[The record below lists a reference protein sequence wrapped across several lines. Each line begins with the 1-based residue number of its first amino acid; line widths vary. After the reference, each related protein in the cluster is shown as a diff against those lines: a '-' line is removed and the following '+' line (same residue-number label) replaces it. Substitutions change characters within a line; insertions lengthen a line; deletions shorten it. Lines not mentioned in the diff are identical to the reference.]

1 MTLTFTVQP
10 EENGML
16 LRDFL
21 RKRNVSS
28 SLMRSVKASGGFFC
42 SGIPILANKRVEEG
56 KLIQFS
62 LPEEPPTDVLAQDLP
77 VSIVYEDEHTI
88 VFDKPAG
95 QTVHPTRGYADGTL
109 ANAYCGLMKRRG
121 EEQAVFR
128 PVNRIDKGTSGLV
141 LCAKN
146 VYSASI
152 LAQNVKKTYYAV
164 VQGEIEQENGV
175 IDAPIALAH
184 GSIIQRCV
192 CGEGQPSRTEYTVAA
207 KGGGHTLLRV
217 VPVTGRTH
225 QIRVHFAS
233 IGHPLA
239 GDDMYGGKRDLIARP
254 ALHCGQMTFLSPA
267 EQQFQT
273 VSAPF
278 ANDIKTLLCQCG
290 MKEQE

>member
-152 LAQNVKKTYYAV
+152 LAQNVKKIYYAV

-207 KGGGHTLLRV
+207 KGGGHTLLQV

-239 GDDMYGGKRDLIARP
+239 GDDMYGGKRDLITRP

-278 ANDIKTLLCQCG
+278 ANDIKTLLRQCG